1 MFVKNKETCNLKQEN
16 MNRKILFTAVLAI
29 CAALVFACLPKA
41 NNEETTINTNDT
53 EKGIK
58 FIEENWAK
66 ALQEAKK
73 QNKLIFLDA
82 YTSWCGPCK
91 MLKRNTFPDKAAG
104 EFFNKN
110 FINIAL
116 DMEKGDGVAVA
127 EKYQV
132 NVYPTLIITDADG
145 KVITYS
151 QGYVEPNQLIEFGK
165 YGLSKKPK

>member
-1 MFVKNKETCNLKQEN
+1 MFVKNKETCRLKQQN
-16 MNRKILFTAVLAI
+16 MNRKILITGVLAV
-29 CAALVFACLPKA
+29 CAVLVFACLPKA
-41 NNEETTINTNDT
+41 DNKETTVDNNTEN
-53 EKGIK
+53 GIK
-58 FIEENWAK
+58 FIEENWSK

-73 QNKLIFLDA
+73 QKKLIFLDA

-116 DMEKGDGVAVA
+116 DMEKGDGIAVA

-132 NVYPTLIITDADG
+132 NAYPTLIIADADG
-145 KVITYS
+145 KIITYS
-151 QGYVEPNQLIEFGK
+151 QGYVDPNQLIEFGK
-165 YGLSKKPK
+165 YGLSKKAK